1 MAKLTAEGRRGLL
14 HLTSDTPTTQSLRHP
29 STEGNLLGLPENTGK
44 PNPCDCRNGIL
55 WVLSD
60 LLGCFVVVAPALC
73 LCVFVGQ
80 SF

>member
-1 MAKLTAEGRRGLL
+1 MARVTAEGRRGLL

-29 STEGNLLGLPENTGK
+29 QRETS
-44 PNPCDCRNGIL
+44 
-55 WVLSD
+55 WVCQRTQGSQTHVTVEMESCGFYLIY
-60 LLGCFVVVAPALC
+60 LVVFVVVAPALC